1 MKKKKNLLHLFQNL
15 PRKLVFMLRCCKEDD
30 SQKDNTANSCKDDN
44 PSTYEDGYLSTY
56 EDVNDIPANNI
67 SNPMHDPEVL
77 KLEMEKVNARDRVIA
92 EKNLLITSLLSAPGA
107 LPPGWLFQFTPQ
119 GELYYINPSG
129 QSCWE
134 HPIIG
139 ATPSLTVASTGDDGI
154 DMNQVAPPTPPSS
167 GINAKEAASD
177 ELAPKRM
184 TIKSVKTMRGA
195 NKKALNATKLKDKDN
210 VTSDIEA
217 ATEGAI

>member
-1 MKKKKNLLHLFQNL
+1 MLCHL
-15 PRKLVFMLRCCKEDD
+15 
-30 SQKDNTANSCKDDN
+30 
-44 PSTYEDGYLSTY
+44 DGYSNSHPRENCT
-56 EDVNDIPANNI
+56 I
-67 SNPMHDPEVL
+67 SILWSE
-77 KLEMEKVNARDRVIA
+77 
-92 EKNLLITSLLSAPGA
+92 LLG
-107 LPPGWLFQFTPQ
+107 TP
-119 GELYYINPSG
+119 N
-129 QSCWE
+129 
-134 HPIIG
+134 HRRH
-139 ATPSLTVASTGDDGI
+139 PSLTVASTGDDGI

-167 GINAKEAASD
+167 GINAEEAASD